1 MVKGRAGQPP
11 REPYFGADVLYLE
24 SKPAVTSTGLIL
36 KHYDDMNYGY
46 LRITVDKKKLQIGFH
61 LVNVGQLAQSRI
73 DMVTVD
79 LASHTV
85 TGN

>member
-1 MVKGRAGQPP
+1 
-11 REPYFGADVLYLE
+11 
-24 SKPAVTSTGLIL
+24 
-36 KHYDDMNYGY
+36 
-46 LRITVDKKKLQIGFH
+46 VDKKKLQIGFH
-61 LVNVGQLAQSRI
+61 LVNPGRLPQSRI